1 MTMNR
6 RQFVGGVGAAVAA
19 GMVGSRSAEAQGG
32 VRQLSALIQ
41 KGGMGPGAE
50 VAIKKYEEASGVKV
64 AMTPVPWEAQFEKT
78 MVEFVGRST
87 TFDVMPIFTSW
98 RGAMYRFMTDITPMI
113 SRFKTDASAFPKGVW
128 ESSKW
133 KGQQYGLPFRLG
145 LEGLF
150 YYRTDLYAKHKLQ
163 VPKTIEELVQN
174 AEVLTSA
181 KDNVYGYGTQLGG
194 DPNSFLQVQA
204 WHLPYGGR
212 LLRDPDQDQVSSFD
226 GHGEL
231 MIKILSAWKQ
241 MIDKKWMPQGVVT
254 WGILDVLTAFQQG
267 LIAQATMFS
276 PRVLLVEDPK
286 NSKVAGKAGYE
297 LLFSDPG
304 KASIG
309 PRAVKGDIWHFG
321 VNQWISDARKE
332 AAYKVVEYMSGH
344 DAQLAAALTA
354 ANGPVRNDVL
364 SDPKFHQAYPAWR
377 PLREGLPLFHTGVS
391 VPEQPK
397 LSRVV
402 SDRIAEVLLGRDKPD
417 TGARTMWK
425 EMEAVVKE
433 SKRA

>member
-1 MTMNR
+1 MTLNR
-6 RQFVGGVGAAVAA
+6 RHFLGGLGAVAA
-19 GMVGSRSAEAQGG
+19 GSLAGARTTHAQG

-50 VAIKKYEEASGVKV
+50 VAIKKYEEVSGVKV

-87 TFDVMPIFTSW
+87 TFDVIPMFTSW
-98 RGAMYRFMTDITPMI
+98 RGAMSRFMTDLNPMVA
-113 SRFKTDASAFPKGVW
+113 KAKLDAAAFPKGVW
-128 ESSKW
+128 DSSKW

-150 YYRTDLYAKHKLQ
+150 YYRKDLYDKHKLQ
-163 VPKTIEELVQN
+163 VPKTMEELLRN
-174 AEVLTSA
+174 AEILTSA

-212 LLRDPDQDQVSSFD
+212 LLRDPDQDEVAPFD

-231 MIKILSAWKQ
+231 MIKVLGAWKT
-241 MIDKKWMPQGVVT
+241 MLDKKWMPQSVVT

-286 NSKVAGKAGYE
+286 NSKVAGRAGYE
-297 LLFSDPG
+297 LLFGDPG
-304 KASIG
+304 KAAIG
-309 PRAVKGDIWHFG
+309 PRAIKGDIWHFG

-332 AAYKVVEYMSGH
+332 AAFKVVEYMAGR
-344 DAQLAAALTA
+344 DAQLAAALNA
-354 ANGPVRNDVL
+354 ANGPVRTDVL
-364 SDPKFHQAYPAWR
+364 SDRAFHKPYPAWR
-377 PLREGLPLFHTGVS
+377 PLREGLPFFHTGVS
-391 VPEQPK
+391 VAEQPK

-402 SDRIAEVLLGRDKPD
+402 SDRIAEVLLGREKPD
-417 TGARTMWK
+417 AGARTMWK

-433 SKRA
+433 SRRS